1 MQCCCGQSSWS
12 ASGEGV
18 SSALRVA
25 ALRPLSTACAEELA
39 QDGRVLDSL
48 QISCMPARPRSK
60 WKHARLPLAD
70 AMVRIP
76 ACAQVS
82 GISLC
87 LGSLNVDWFL
97 VAAWICNLLLRF
109 ARAEPGRAAHIVSIG
124 FAWRAWWCRCEQQRP
139 VRSPRAVLV
148 SNLARVVI
156 SAQCRK
162 SASPGTDVEIVGPGV
177 ESMGISYSGQC

>member
-1 MQCCCGQSSWS
+1 M
-12 ASGEGV
+12 AR
-18 SSALRVA
+18 AR
-25 ALRPLSTACAEELA
+25 ACAGECLE
-39 QDGRVLDSL
+39 VLWRAH
-48 QISCMPARPRSK
+48 I
-60 WKHARLPLAD
+60 
-70 AMVRIP
+70 
-76 ACAQVS
+76 
-82 GISLC
+82 
-87 LGSLNVDWFL
+87 NVDWFL

>member
-1 MQCCCGQSSWS
+1 M
-12 ASGEGV
+12 
-18 SSALRVA
+18 
-25 ALRPLSTACAEELA
+25 
-39 QDGRVLDSL
+39 LDSL

-60 WKHARLPLAD
+60 WKYARLPFAD
-70 AMVRIP
+70 AMVRLP

-87 LGSLNVDWFL
+87 LGSLNVDVFL
-97 VAAWICNLLLRF
+97 AAAWIFNLLLRF
-109 ARAEPGRAAHIVSIG
+109 ARAEPGRAAHIGKIG
-124 FAWRAWWCRCEQQRP
+124 IAWCVWWCRWEERRRA
-139 VRSPRAVLV
+139 RSSRAASVL
-148 SNLARVVI
+148 NFARDVI